1 MRRENLMRKS
11 YENENSQLTHKLW
24 IQRNII
30 VNDANDRNNSNKI
43 EWNQVNY
50 QMAEMKNNKIRGE
63 KFNEKH
69 TR

>member
-30 VNDANDRNNSNKI
+30 VNDENDRNNSNRI

-50 QMAEMKNNKIRGE
+50 QMVEMKNNKIRGE

>member
-1 MRRENLMRKS
+1 MRRENLTRKS

-30 VNDANDRNNSNKI
+30 VTDENDRNNSNKI

-50 QMAEMKNNKIRGE
+50 QMVEMKNNKIRGE